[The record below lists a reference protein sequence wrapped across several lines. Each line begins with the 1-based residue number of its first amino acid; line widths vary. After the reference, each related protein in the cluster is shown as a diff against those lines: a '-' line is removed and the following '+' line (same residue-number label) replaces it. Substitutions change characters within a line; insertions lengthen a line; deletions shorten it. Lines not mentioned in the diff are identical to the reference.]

1 MFSQTTKIPAKVYR
15 STDKDAP
22 KLDAVAG
29 SLKTLLKACL
39 VTGYGAD
46 DSRKEPAGWAMP
58 FENDVNAVFRSQSPE
73 STKFCLQINNEND
86 NYAVLGAYQRMSN
99 LNTGTGYFG
108 YADIGQNH
116 FAYAGTGSGGST
128 GKWLLVACERAFW
141 LTILDTNNTS
151 LVLFFGD
158 ARPLA
163 PADNTACVFVHSN
176 YSTATNWDTGSLKNP
191 MLAQAWQGS
200 GALMADLGGNYYSN
214 SNLAPYPDP
223 IHGGF
228 IAHEVFVMEKQTY
241 RAVLPNLLSSMNN
254 LRTAMPTWSIL
265 KLDGDDADYLLLD
278 ISDSGGN
285 NHLLNLSYFE
295 YN

>member
-1 MFSQTTKIPAKVYR
+1 
-15 STDKDAP
+15 
-22 KLDAVAG
+22 
-29 SLKTLLKACL
+29 
-39 VTGYGAD
+39 
-46 DSRKEPAGWAMP
+46 
-58 FENDVNAVFRSQSPE
+58 
-73 STKFCLQINNEND
+73 
-86 NYAVLGAYQRMSN
+86 
-99 LNTGTGYFG
+99 
-108 YADIGQNH
+108 
-116 FAYAGTGSGGST
+116 
-128 GKWLLVACERAFW
+128 
-141 LTILDTNNTS
+141 
-151 LVLFFGD
+151 
-158 ARPLA
+158 
-163 PADNTACVFVHSN
+163 
-176 YSTATNWDTGSLKNP
+176 

-254 LRTAMPTWSIL
+254 LPTAMPTWSIL